1 MLWGIVYYIKQKF
14 TYQPAE
20 QNQSFDPKSLSDREN
35 GFLTAAEFVVDWG
48 GRLKGV
54 RSVVCLIIALFAGR
68 DGGRAMGKICLGA
81 THSLAKLQ
89 FSHILMD

>member
-35 GFLTAAEFVVDWG
+35 GFLTAAEFVVD
-48 GRLKGV
+48 
-54 RSVVCLIIALFAGR
+54 
-68 DGGRAMGKICLGA
+68 
-81 THSLAKLQ
+81 
-89 FSHILMD
+89 